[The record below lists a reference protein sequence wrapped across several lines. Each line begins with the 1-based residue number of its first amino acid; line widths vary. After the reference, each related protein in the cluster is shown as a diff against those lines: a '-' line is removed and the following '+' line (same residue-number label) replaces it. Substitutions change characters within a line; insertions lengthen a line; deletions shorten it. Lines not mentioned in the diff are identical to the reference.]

1 MNILRIE
8 LRRSI
13 APWAGLAL
21 VVVALGFL
29 FLLSGPWWKLPAPW
43 MGHTTTAAMWTRF
56 LLVFLWPVVVGA
68 GAIQGMRDSRSGM
81 VELLTTSSRPGW
93 HRAARLAG
101 AVGGLSALGFLL
113 VFVVGLVEV
122 LAHGGFVSVSFLPVV
137 VVGMLG
143 VVAGSWFGLA
153 IGRLLPHPLTA
164 PALAVVT
171 LVASMLLWMA
181 LEPQMAPILPV
192 RAGFLGPALAAPR
205 GSLVTAASSVDLGQA
220 VWFVGLAATGFLVLA
235 ANSVRARLLGMVPM
249 MAGVAIALPLLPA
262 TIDTSIT
269 PDSIAAEQVCDGP
282 VCVSRLHED
291 RLAVLAG
298 PGREALALLA
308 KLPGAPTRV
317 EEQVAP
323 GPLDDPPLRDPD
335 VVYLDFQRDDVL
347 LTAQGEELKRAVV
360 AGAGTPT
367 CDQPDI
373 GNLGDEVA
381 RTVSAAWFLGDLKPM
396 AGFRRSWFQADF
408 SHVERA
414 WQRFRALS
422 PEVQRERIIAVRQ
435 ALLTCQS
442 DPFQALLP
450 GPGPLK

>member
-1 MNILRIE
+1 VNILRIE

-29 FLLSGPWWKLPAPW
+29 FLLSGPWWKAPAPW
-43 MGHTTTAAMWTRF
+43 TGHTTTAAMWTRF
-56 LLVFLWPVVVGA
+56 LLVFLWPIVVGA

-113 VFVVGLVEV
+113 VFVVGLAEV
-122 LAHGGFVSVSFLPVV
+122 LGHGGFVSVTFLPVIA
-137 VVGMLG
+137 VGMLG
-143 VVAGSWFGLA
+143 VVAGSWLGLA

-164 PALAVVT
+164 PALAVVAM
-171 LVASMLLWMA
+171 VAGVLLWMA
-181 LEPQMAPILPV
+181 QEPLMAPILPV
-192 RAGFLGPALAAPR
+192 RAGYLSPALAEPR
-205 GSLVTAASSVDLGQA
+205 GTLVTTASSVDLGQA
-220 VWFVGLAATGFLVLA
+220 AWLVGLAATGFLLLA
-235 ANSVRARLLGMVPM
+235 ANSVRARLLGLLPMV
-249 MAGVAIALPLLPA
+249 AGVAIALPLFPTVTDA
-262 TIDTSIT
+262 AVA
-269 PDSIAAEQVCDGP
+269 PDGIAAQKVCDGP

-298 PGREALALLA
+298 PGKEALALLA

-323 GPLDDPPLRDPD
+323 SHATDRPLRDPA
-335 VVYLDFQRDDVL
+335 VVYLDFQRDDAL
-347 LTAQGEELKRAVV
+347 LTAQGDDLRRLAV
-360 AGAGTPT
+360 AGAGLPS
-367 CDQPDI
+367 CDGPNT
-373 GNLGDEVA
+373 GNLGDQVA
-381 RTVSAAWFLGDLKPM
+381 RWVSAAWFLGDLKPVPDYR
-396 AGFRRSWFQADF
+396 AGWFRVDS

-414 WQRFRALS
+414 WQRFRAL
-422 PEVQRERIIAVRQ
+422 PPDVQRERIIAMRQ
-435 ALLTCQS
+435 AFLTCES